1 MGKSSSSRETH
12 RHRARLHARPGS
24 AHQGNEFPLTPGGAP
39 SPPVDRE
46 SDGIKTVSV
55 PMGYSPA
62 AMTALYMED
71 NAERLRTIMG
81 NAL

>member
-1 MGKSSSSRETH
+1 
-12 RHRARLHARPGS
+12 
-24 AHQGNEFPLTPGGAP
+24 
-39 SPPVDRE
+39 
-46 SDGIKTVSV
+46 
-55 PMGYSPA
+55 MGYSPA